1 MIKMPDSKY
10 FRPEPIDVPQREED
24 NYVEKETPSDKLF
37 LDEDP
42 KVNEVLRF
50 GELNIRRDY

>member
-1 MIKMPDSKY
+1 MPDSKY